1 MDSIIKENFSNS
13 KNSSELTLKVL
24 YAHKSVYN
32 DNWNSG
38 IHFHPFTEVYF
49 ILNGRGK
56 FTIEDEIIDVEKDD
70 FIIINSNIGH
80 TEYPEKGVN
89 TFEYIFF
96 GIEGISISSNTNKLD
111 LVENNYLKKS
121 TTNYEISF
129 RRFFENIL
137 REFEANE
144 DYSLSYINSLATILM
159 IYVLRKYDSEI
170 IISHEKK
177 VNRQIDYIKNYMD
190 NNYSEDIKLEDLAN
204 MAYMNKFHLISEFKI
219 AYRVTPIEYLILK
232 RIDVTKNLLITTNYS
247 MEEISSLVGFNS
259 QSYFNQV
266 FKKKVGITPSQYRR
280 NHRLQRGF

>member
-89 TFEYIFF
+89 TFEYISF

-232 RIDVTKNLLITTNYS
+232 RIDVTKNLLITTNHS

>member
-24 YAHKSVYN
+24 YAHKSIYN

-89 TFEYIFF
+89 TFEYISF

-232 RIDVTKNLLITTNYS
+232 RIDVTKNLLITTNHS

>member
-89 TFEYIFF
+89 TFEYISF

>member
-1 MDSIIKENFSNS
+1 MDSIKENFSNS
-13 KNSSELTLKVL
+13 KNSSELNLKVL

-32 DNWNSG
+32 DNWNSR

-89 TFEYIFF
+89 TFEYISF
-96 GIEGISISSNTNKLD
+96 GIEGISISSDTNKLD

-232 RIDVTKNLLITTNYS
+232 RIDVTKNLLITTNHS